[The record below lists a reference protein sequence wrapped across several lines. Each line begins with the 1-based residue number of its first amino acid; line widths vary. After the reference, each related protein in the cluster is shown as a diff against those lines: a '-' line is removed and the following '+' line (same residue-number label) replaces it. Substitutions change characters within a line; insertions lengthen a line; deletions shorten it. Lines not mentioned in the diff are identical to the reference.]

1 MDPRNVWPRVVAA
14 VALVLLASC
23 GVTLLV
29 IKPRLK
35 MPASLSAQSNWVLA
49 GALPTSGEVPAGWG
63 YGLAGELQRST
74 PASSDLPQPLAT
86 LSYEPPACGHL
97 PRMLDH
103 REGGQG
109 PHVNVDR
116 YTTIEALEP
125 ALADVNATGDVHEIG
140 PNATLTIWAVG
151 DGPAQIAE
159 YTDWLTRCNSYHI
172 TDHDKSGKTKA
183 ERTVTTVRDEPWP
196 GGTDVAVS
204 VTRSFGTA
212 RNTKPPLTYHVAYF
226 ALRGVILECSI
237 FMKGPDV
244 DVVKGLAAATIAKLR
259 TL

>member
-29 IKPRLK
+29 TKPRLK

-74 PASSDLPQPLAT
+74 PASRDLAQALAQPLAA

-97 PRMLDH
+97 PRMLDP

-125 ALADVNATGDVHEIG
+125 ALADVNGTGDGTEIG
-140 PNATLTIWAVG
+140 
-151 DGPAQIAE
+151 
-159 YTDWLTRCNSYHI
+159 H
-172 TDHDKSGKTKA
+172 
-183 ERTVTTVRDEPWP
+183 
-196 GGTDVAVS
+196 
-204 VTRSFGTA
+204 
-212 RNTKPPLTYHVAYF
+212 
-226 ALRGVILECSI
+226 
-237 FMKGPDV
+237 
-244 DVVKGLAAATIAKLR
+244 
-259 TL
+259 